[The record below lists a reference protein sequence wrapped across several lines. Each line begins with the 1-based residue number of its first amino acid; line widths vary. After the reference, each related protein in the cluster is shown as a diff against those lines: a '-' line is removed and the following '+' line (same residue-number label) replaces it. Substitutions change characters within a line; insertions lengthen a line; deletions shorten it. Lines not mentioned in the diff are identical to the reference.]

1 MPPPLAK
8 NKSFAMHGFGSR
20 VEVIQIQLTHW
31 AEFPDE
37 NSWVQNLTQ
46 AFKLHS
52 FFAYPVTCDI
62 NSNSNSCML
71 CSYHLLP
78 RGSTPGN
85 PGEMVQ
91 FWYFSF
97 PRGGEELFSF
107 GNDEATW
114 LWLDHGAMLTGLG

>member
-8 NKSFAMHGFGSR
+8 NKSFVMHGFGSR

-52 FFAYPVTCDI
+52 FFAYPVTCEI

-78 RGSTPGN
+78 RGSTPGTPPGN
-85 PGEMVQ
+85 PRE
-91 FWYFSF
+91 
-97 PRGGEELFSF
+97 PRGNGTVLVFLFSPQRR
-107 GNDEATW
+107 GVV
-114 LWLDHGAMLTGLG
+114 